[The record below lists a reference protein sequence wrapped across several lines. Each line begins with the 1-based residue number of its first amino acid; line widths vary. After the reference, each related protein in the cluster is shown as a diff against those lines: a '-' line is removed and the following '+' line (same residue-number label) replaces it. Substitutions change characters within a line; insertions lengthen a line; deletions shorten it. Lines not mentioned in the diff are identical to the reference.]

1 MRWEKNF
8 LLWVQKNLRSPA
20 MTSFFQF
27 ITHSVDWGAIWIFI
41 SLGMIAAEKTRRG
54 GIACMIT
61 LIVDFILVNIILKYV
76 VRRLRPFKTMKK
88 LSPLVPPPDDFSFP
102 SGHTA
107 ASFAAAAAVR
117 FAGYPNVSIF
127 LFAFA
132 ALVGFSRIYLGVHY
146 LTDVVGGGVIGVI
159 VAYGVHLVL
168 GACSI

>member
-1 MRWEKNF
+1 
-8 LLWVQKNLRSPA
+8 

-132 ALVGFSRIYLGVHY
+132 ALVGFSRVYLGVHY
-146 LTDVVGGGVIGVI
+146 LTDVIGGAVIGVLT
-159 VAYGVHLVL
+159 AYGVHLVL
-168 GACSI
+168 GACLI